1 MNKTEHP
8 LYSTWIEM
16 KRRCNNKKTISYNRY
31 GGRGIK
37 VCKRWNVD
45 FKSFVKSIGDKPT
58 KSHSLDRIDNNGD
71 YKPNN
76 CKWSTHAEQ
85 NRNRRDNIIYKG
97 ECAVDA
103 SVRLGGNKHLIAVR
117 IHQGWSLKR
126 AFTTLPQKRPK

>member
-16 KRRCNNKKTISYNRY
+16 KRRCNNNKTISYNRY

-58 KSHSLDRIDNNGD
+58 KSHSLDRIDNNGN
-71 YKPNN
+71 YNQIIVN
-76 CKWSTHAEQ
+76 GLHMQ
-85 NRNRRDNIIYKG
+85 NKIEIDVIILYIK
-97 ECAVDA
+97 E
-103 SVRLGGNKHLIAVR
+103 SVPV
-117 IHQGWSLKR
+117 
-126 AFTTLPQKRPK
+126 PEPDE